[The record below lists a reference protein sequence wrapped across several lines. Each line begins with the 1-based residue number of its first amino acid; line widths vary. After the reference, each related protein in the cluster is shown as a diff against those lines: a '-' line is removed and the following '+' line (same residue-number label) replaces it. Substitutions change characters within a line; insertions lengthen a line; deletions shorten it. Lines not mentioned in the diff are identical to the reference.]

1 MITTEDFISYPFTP
15 DLTQAGIAFA
25 HQSISLTNYR
35 EESSPTYQIH
45 RIVASVAVE
54 LAFRRYLSAKNVPHN
69 NLGTM
74 PFSNANRNDIGIG
87 GRRCDI
93 RSFLII
99 DKKRIQAI
107 NKDRAKLLQ
116 AEALVPVDEMKSSQ
130 LYDGDI
136 YIFAFLTALVTPNQ
150 NAIQK
155 ARKADQPIHLIH
167 ALPNTWARPRHWGS
181 LGKITLK
188 SIATDAITIQL
199 EGHGQNQKQQHEQ
212 KLMLPQQRVTIQ
224 QNFYTLHCLNTAD
237 IPDNTIGIHSATLN
251 NTYLIEATE
260 WENIWVYGMR
270 VFFMGYITRGEFRRR
285 GKIIAAGSRVV
296 QYPGIQTQNMAMLME
311 QLHPLQDLFARA
323 KAWRAEK
330 K

>member
-25 HQSISLTNYR
+25 HQSISFINYR
-35 EESSPTYQIH
+35 EESSPTHHLH

-74 PFSNANRNDIGIG
+74 PFSNPDRNDIGIG

-107 NKDRAKLLQ
+107 NKDPAKLLQ
-116 AEALVPVDEMKSSQ
+116 AEALVPVDDMKSSQ

-150 NAIQK
+150 HAIHK

-167 ALPNTWARPRHWGS
+167 ALPNAWASPRHWGS

-188 SIATDAITIQL
+188 SIATDPIMIHL
-199 EGHGQNQKQQHEQ
+199 EGHGQNQIQQHEQ
-212 KLMLPQQRVTIQ
+212 ISLLPQQRAIIQ
-224 QNFYTLHCLNTAD
+224 ENFYALHCLNTAD
-237 IPDNTIGIHSATLN
+237 IPDNTVGIHSATLN
-251 NTYLIEATE
+251 DTHLIEATK

-270 VFFMGYITRGEFRRR
+270 VIFMGYITRGEFRRR
-285 GKIIAAGSRVV
+285 GQVIAAGSRVF
-296 QYPGIQTQNMAMLME
+296 QYPSIQTQNMAMLMG
-311 QLHPLQDLFARA
+311 QLYPLQDLFSRA
-323 KAWRAEK
+323 KAWRAGK